1 VCHQVRESFTDQFLH
16 NTGKSLI
23 QRIDKS
29 KSNVLWN
36 RKLVIGMYGGHIG
49 ITWFWELDARVE
61 LILSTK
67 RGLAKDWERPT
78 KRAKMAVIMQSDK
91 ATLREA

>member
-1 VCHQVRESFTDQFLH
+1 MVDTLEQLGF
-16 NTGKSLI
+16 
-23 QRIDKS
+23 
-29 KSNVLWN
+29 
-36 RKLVIGMYGGHIG
+36 Y
-49 ITWFWELDARVE
+49 ELDARLE

-78 KRAKMAVIMQSDK
+78 KRAITAIIMQSDK